1 MRISTP
7 SVCGCA
13 HMQGTKPQTL
23 AYGLN
28 DSTAGLAVWIVEK
41 YRCAA
46 WASQA
51 ASGL

>member
-28 DSTAGLAVWIVEK
+28 DSPAGLAVWIVEK